1 MISPNR
7 MEFRITHEFA
17 RASELDD
24 LPQVFR
30 GYYGKEEARCPVA
43 ADHVL
48 WCQAVLPCL
57 LLPFIS
63 SIWICIWYVLMA
75 IVLAK
80 IGTVFCLV
88 QPHCRRV
95 VGKAAGCNQAVVL
108 WWEHDWVDRPGN
120 SVLGKRNRFQWRN
133 AVDTSKAVVLRD
145 VLR

>member
-1 MISPNR
+1 

-57 LLPFIS
+57 LLPFKS
-63 SIWICIWYVLMA
+63 SI
-75 IVLAK
+75 
-80 IGTVFCLV
+80 
-88 QPHCRRV
+88 
-95 VGKAAGCNQAVVL
+95 
-108 WWEHDWVDRPGN
+108 
-120 SVLGKRNRFQWRN
+120 
-133 AVDTSKAVVLRD
+133 
-145 VLR
+145 

>member
-1 MISPNR
+1 MGVFHMISPNR

-57 LLPFIS
+57 LLPFKS
-63 SIWICIWYVLMA
+63 SI
-75 IVLAK
+75 
-80 IGTVFCLV
+80 
-88 QPHCRRV
+88 
-95 VGKAAGCNQAVVL
+95 
-108 WWEHDWVDRPGN
+108 
-120 SVLGKRNRFQWRN
+120 
-133 AVDTSKAVVLRD
+133 
-145 VLR
+145 